1 MIRFVKKY
9 QNRKLYDQTQI
20 RYITLN
26 EIFDSVKFGDK
37 FVITN
42 RKSNDITAE
51 ILLKSIA
58 RNKNLGIDF
67 CESLIKK

>member
-9 QNRKLYDQTQI
+9 QNRKLYDQTQT